1 MKLSERKNEAYRVT
15 IVGMVVNVLLLLL
28 KAFAGIV
35 GKSGAMI
42 ADAVHSLSD
51 FATDIV
57 VLVFFKVASK
67 PSDSKHKYGHGKY
80 ETLATTIIGIVLF
93 CVGVG
98 ILVDSVERIINV
110 FDGEVIGKPG
120 IVALIAAL
128 LSIAAKEGLYWYTYI
143 AGKRINSQAVI
154 ANAWHHRSD
163 AFSSIATLIGIGG
176 AIFLGEKWRI
186 LDPIAAGFVSVFI
199 LKVAIQITST
209 GMNELLEKSLPE
221 SIQKEIIDAASEI
234 QGVHTPHNLMTR
246 KIGNDYA
253 IELHVN
259 MDKDMSVM
267 KAHQITEQLEDRLRE
282 IYGNATHISIH
293 VEPI

>member
-1 MKLSERKNEAYRVT
+1 MKLSERKNEAYKVT

-93 CVGVG
+93 CVGIG
-98 ILVDSVERIINV
+98 ILVDSVERVIKV
-110 FDGEVIGKPG
+110 FDGEVIGEPG
-120 IVALIAAL
+120 IIALAAAFI
-128 LSIAAKEGLYWYTYI
+128 SIAAKEGLYWYTYI

-163 AFSSIATLIGIGG
+163 ALSSIATLVGIGG

-186 LDPIAAGFVSVFI
+186 LDPIAAAFVSVFI
-199 LKVAIQITST
+199 LKVAIQITLT

-221 SIQKEIIDAASEI
+221 SVQNEIINAASEI
-234 QGVHTPHNLMTR
+234 KGVYTPHNLMTR

-267 KAHQITEQLEDRLRE
+267 SAHQITEQLENRLRE